1 MLPVMAFFGSS
12 TSQHISKE
20 NDFHKSAMLLI
31 WNDKVVLGY
40 MSLPYVYYEI
50 ERDCSFSHK
59 RMIYC
64 HRLLYKIVIIVAYM
78 YDNSENTCL

>member
-1 MLPVMAFFGSS
+1 MKWRL
-12 TSQHISKE
+12 ILLY
-20 NDFHKSAMLLI
+20 DFHKSAMLLI
-31 WNDKVVLGY
+31 WNEKVVLGY

-64 HRLLYKIVIIVAYM
+64 HRLLYKIVIIIAYM
-78 YDNSENTCL
+78 YDNSENMCL